1 MLKKTLG
8 GRYSLISRLGA
19 GGFGETYL
27 AEDVQLP
34 DNHCCVVKHLKPQSI
49 EAEVLDISRRLF
61 DSEAKVLHRLGS
73 HSQIPRL
80 LANFEENQEF
90 YLVQEFIEGNGLD
103 RELIAGNKWSAPQ
116 VVNLLQDILST
127 LEFVHQQKVIHRDI
141 KPENLIRRKQ
151 DGKIVLID
159 FGAVKQI
166 YTQLTTSKRAKSTIT
181 IGTMGY
187 MPSEQANGYP
197 QINSDIYAL
206 GIIAIQ
212 ALTGLDPEFIPKN
225 PNTLEIEWSHL
236 VEIDLNLMKIL
247 DKMVRYDFRQRYG
260 SATEVLKD
268 LELVDLEFIDLELEK
283 ISPIAPEIISE
294 ISPEINTIPTETRSN
309 SQNLPTEILVN
320 DTANE
325 NASTFIELSSPQAHI
340 QTEISSNSISE
351 LPETVTAAK
360 STAKST
366 SETKSETKLT
376 NKESQVT
383 SRSGIIIGAIA
394 VITLISAGAINK
406 IYQVN
411 TPEPAPTAVNIPIQ
425 PQPDEAEVLLKQVE
439 VLEQISTKIKNGS
452 DLQEIET
459 LAASIPEDSPLRNKA
474 NAELVTYKQ
483 QWNRDKLAF
492 NEVSAAYKA
501 KKWKIALNAYKKIT
515 TSYWQKETKW
525 IVNKSNA
532 EIKAAIA
539 PRLPRLPRI
548 VRQEV
553 PIDTPE
559 TYTPP
564 SPTYYEPPVSAP
576 VPAYKPPVSS
586 PTPSSEKFSIPEAQ

>member
-1 MLKKTLG
+1 MLKKTIG
-8 GRYSLISRLGA
+8 GRYSVISRLGA

-61 DSEAKVLHRLGS
+61 DSEAKVLHKLGS

-103 RELIAGNKWSAPQ
+103 RELIAGNKWSQPQ

-127 LEFVHQQKVIHRDI
+127 LEYVHQQKVIHRDI

-166 YTQLTTSKRAKSTIT
+166 CTQLIPSKRVKSTIT

-197 QINSDIYAL
+197 QINSDIFAL

-212 ALTGLDPEFIPKN
+212 ALTGLDPEIIPKN
-225 PNTLEIEWSHL
+225 PNTLELEWSHL
-236 VEIDLNLMKIL
+236 IEIDRNLIEIL

-260 SATEVLKD
+260 SATEVLID
-268 LELVDLEFIDLELEK
+268 LELIDLEVTDLELEK
-283 ISPIAPEIISE
+283 ISPIASETTPEIRL
-294 ISPEINTIPTETRSN
+294 NN
-309 SQNLPTEILVN
+309 QNLPTEILVN
-320 DTANE
+320 ANT
-325 NASTFIELSSPQAHI
+325 NIPTSSYKELDNDLGSDQAQI
-340 QTEISSNSISE
+340 QTEISLNSISE
-351 LPETVTAAK
+351 LPETII
-360 STAKST
+360 TAKST
-366 SETKSETKLT
+366 TEPKLI
-376 NKESQVT
+376 NKEAQVT
-383 SRSGIIIGAIA
+383 SRSGIMIGAIA

-411 TPEPAPTAVNIPIQ
+411 SPTPTPTVANIPIQ
-425 PQPDEAEVLLKQVE
+425 PNAAEVLLKQVE
-439 VLEQISTKIKNGS
+439 VLEQISAKIKNGS
-452 DLQEIET
+452 DLQDIET
-459 LAASIPEDSPLRNKA
+459 LTASIPIDSPLRNKA
-474 NAELVTYKQ
+474 NAALVTYKQ
-483 QWNRDKLAF
+483 QWNQDKLAF
-492 NEVSAAYKA
+492 NEVNAAYKA
-501 KKWKIALNAYKKIT
+501 KKWRIALNAYKKIT

-532 EIKAAIA
+532 EIKAAIT
-539 PRLPRLPRI
+539 PRIPII
-548 VRQEV
+548 VRQEA
-553 PIDTPE
+553 PIITPE
-559 TYTPP
+559 TYTPKP
-564 SPTYYEPPVSAP
+564 QTYYEPPVSAP
-576 VPAYKPPVSS
+576 TPAYNPPVSS
-586 PTPSSEKFSIPEAQ
+586 PPANPEKFSIPEAQ